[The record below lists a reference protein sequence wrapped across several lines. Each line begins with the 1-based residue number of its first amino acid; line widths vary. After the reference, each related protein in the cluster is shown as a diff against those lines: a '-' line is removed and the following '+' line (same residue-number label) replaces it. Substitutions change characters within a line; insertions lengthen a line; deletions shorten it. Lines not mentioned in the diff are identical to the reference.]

1 MRKLCCFCPE
11 YENDSELKEAFKYIV
26 NNESQIKNTLNDII
40 PKYKKKAGI
49 AVGELRNLK

>member
-1 MRKLCCFCPE
+1 MK
-11 YENDSELKEAFKYIV
+11 NDSELTDAFKYIV